1 MKKSIIYTDS
11 ASKKLE
17 NVLDK
22 IKKDITEDIINSKNY
37 PGEEL
42 IEITASDIEDTY
54 ERVFIR
60 NKKTRYDSRSRMI
73 RLILPVYF
81 VMGILITFYGLF
93 RKDIQE
99 LISGDKVEL
108 TYVLVGFIV
117 SLTTGAMFYLLK
129 QRENERKREYLKEK
143 LDIERQL
150 LEREIESKKFNREL
164 KSE

>member
-17 NVLDK
+17 SVLEK
-22 IKKDITEDIINSKNY
+22 IKKDITDDVINSKNY

-54 ERVFIR
+54 ERVVIR
-60 NKKTRYDSRSRMI
+60 NKKTKFDSRSRMI
-73 RLILPVYF
+73 KLILPVYF
-81 VMGILITFYGLF
+81 IMGILITIYGLF
-93 RKDIQE
+93 RKDIQD

-108 TYVLVGFIV
+108 TYVLTGFIV
-117 SLTTGAMFYLLK
+117 SLTTGAAFYLLK

-150 LEREIESKKFNREL
+150 LEREIEFRNFSKKV

>member
-11 ASKKLE
+11 ASKKLDS
-17 NVLDK
+17 VLDK
-22 IKKDITEDIINSKNY
+22 IKKDITEDIISSKNY

-54 ERVFIR
+54 ERVYIR
-60 NKKTRYDSRSRMI
+60 NKKTKYDSRSRMI

-81 VMGILITFYGLF
+81 IMGILIIIYGLF
-93 RKDIQE
+93 RKNIQE

-150 LEREIESKKFNREL
+150 LEREIELKKFSREL